1 MGRKVHPY
9 GFRLGIIRDWK
20 SKWFAPKR
28 EYTRLLAEDIS
39 LRGYLRNKMG
49 SDNAGVADITIE
61 RFPPNALHVVVH
73 TARPGVVIGRK
84 GAAVK
89 EIREG
94 IEKLTGKKVKLDIEE
109 IVKPELVAQ
118 LVADNIAQQIERRI
132 PHNRAMKKAV
142 QSTMQKGALGIKIEC
157 AGRLNGSDMKRTDKQ
172 MDGRI
177 PRSTLR
183 ADIDFAKS
191 EADTTYGKIG
201 VKCWIYKGEVLPDMP
216 LEEVSRPSR
225 TQQQGPRDRRGGG
238 GRGGDRRGPRRDYG
252 DRGGERAP
260 RTDAPTTTVAG
271 TTE

>member
-1 MGRKVHPY
+1 M
-9 GFRLGIIRDWK
+9 
-20 SKWFAPKR
+20 
-28 EYTRLLAEDIS
+28 
-39 LRGYLRNKMG
+39 
-49 SDNAGVADITIE
+49 
-61 RFPPNALHVVVH
+61 
-73 TARPGVVIGRK
+73 IGRK

-132 PHNRAMKKAV
+132 PHNRAMKKSV

-238 GRGGDRRGPRRDYG
+238 GGRGGDRRGPRRDYG
-252 DRGGERAP
+252 DRGP
-260 RTDAPTTTVAG
+260 RTDAPATGA
-271 TTE
+271 TE